1 MTKPKHKPAGLSSW
15 GAGED
20 ANSRIRTALSCALG
34 DARRE
39 KEGIESCLH
48 LDTDII
54 YAGIFPFTDIR
65 SLVSVDEDTSCVER
79 LLIGTL
85 WSQGILGHAA
95 VLPFHEDELEWNL
108 RPLRSGSGISVTDLE
123 GHIWDILGD
132 ERSDSLQRL
141 SETVTAADP
150 NEEQNQANVRARKI
164 LNQLIEVGPEAFVFI
179 NALTL
184 GPRQRAEQAVRYIR
198 PSIAKKMVQDSIAI
212 AMEPRFRNLL
222 GEERPEDRNVQSQAD
237 ARALASLIGSW
248 KYTQRN
254 TKKRVTPIFVTGS
267 PSVRR
272 ALDRAPEEI
281 DGDEFGLGPIWDIDN
296 PEGPFRSLE
305 YLLIRTMYGAVS
317 LKDSAG
323 QWKKGP
329 SRDDLERFGEYVLR
343 LQELKTHQKEHSV
356 ARFLDHILQNDY
368 DSVHRTEACR
378 HLVFG
383 RDTTKAPAGSGGPW
397 NVPANLRANAQLS
410 ENVKNQLSRKTAH
423 HLSKLQKVF
432 ESTIK
437 SLDFSNVLFETRS
450 GLRYTLSTEETE
462 LGFNLHARNTAYWVL
477 SELGL
482 ACYHPLTVESK
493 STGNLL
499 QAIGD
504 LILTGHEPSSLRS
517 AADQIAHSAVS
528 IERSSVEDRILCGIC
543 EYLGLWPEA
552 FHFEFL
558 AHTCNRVPFDS
569 SIFWYIVSRLQDTTN
584 ADIMRRVC
592 GIDYELAHLATVQR
606 VLDSDDALDIRACEL
621 ARMLLGLWLRKQK
634 RKRTTQDIIPL
645 KEAAEH
651 LLSTASGVITNT
663 ELPWA
668 SRFELAARCSHL
680 SLLSS
685 EPQNALSFAA
695 YANSLLLDTEQDL
708 RAAIHTRLAAS
719 VRGLL
724 LVDVETLDAI
734 LYWYRAGQ
742 NEDNRPPPNDHP
754 LMDDGIADL
763 IKDKLDG
770 GLLNKNRRTT
780 NYLFD
785 PTYLVSNILLPPKN
799 QDA

>member
-1 MTKPKHKPAGLSSW
+1 MTRPKDKFAGLSSW

-65 SLVSVDEDTSCVER
+65 SLVSVDEDTSSVDR

-95 VLPFHEDELEWNL
+95 VLPFHDDELEWNL
-108 RPLRSGSGISVTDLE
+108 YPLRSGGGISVTNLE
-123 GHIWDILGD
+123 SHIWDILGD
-132 ERSDSLQRL
+132 ERTNSLQRL
-141 SETVTAADP
+141 SETVTAAIP
-150 NEEQNQANVRARKI
+150 NEEQNQANDRARKI
-164 LNQLIEVGPEAFVFI
+164 LNQLMEIGPEAFVFI

-184 GPRQRAEQAVRYIR
+184 GPRHRAEQAVQYIR

-212 AMEPRFRNLL
+212 AMEPRFRILL
-222 GEERPEDRNVQSQAD
+222 EEERPEDRNVQSQAD

-254 TKKRVTPIFVTGS
+254 TKNRVTPIFVTGS

-281 DGDEFGLGPIWDIDN
+281 GVDEFELGPIWEIDN

-368 DSVHRTEACR
+368 DTVHRTEACR
-378 HLVFG
+378 HLLFSG
-383 RDTTKAPAGSGGPW
+383 YSAKAPARSVGPW
-397 NVPANLRANAQLS
+397 NVQANLRANTELS
-410 ENVKNQLSRKTAH
+410 KNVNNQLSRKTAH

-432 ESTIK
+432 ESTMK
-437 SLDFSNVLFETRS
+437 SLDFSNVLCATRS
-450 GLRYTLSTEETE
+450 GLQYTLSTEEIE
-462 LGFNLHARNTAYWVL
+462 LRYNLHDHNNAYWVL

-482 ACYHPLTVESK
+482 ACYYPLTEKNK
-493 STGNLL
+493 STSNLL
-499 QAIGD
+499 RAIGD
-504 LILTGHEPSSLRS
+504 LILAGHEPISLRS
-517 AADQIAHSAVS
+517 AADQIAHTAIS
-528 IERSSVEDRILCGIC
+528 IERSAVVDRILCGLC
-543 EYLGLWPEA
+543 EYLGLWSEA

-558 AHTCNRVPFDS
+558 AHTCDRVPFDS
-569 SIFWYIVSRLQDTTN
+569 TIYWYTVSRLQDTAN
-584 ADIMRRVC
+584 AEIMRRVC
-592 GIDYELAHLATVQR
+592 GIDNELDRLAIVRR
-606 VLDSDDALDIRACEL
+606 VLDKDDSLDIRACEL
-621 ARMLLGLWLRKQK
+621 GRMLLGLWLRRHKK
-634 RKRTTQDIIPL
+634 KKTMKEINPL

-651 LLSTASGVITNT
+651 LLNTARGVITST

-685 EPQNALSFAA
+685 EPQNALSFAT
-695 YANSLLLDTEQDL
+695 YAESLLLNQEQDQM
-708 RAAIHTRLAAS
+708 ATAHTRLIAS
-719 VRGLL
+719 VRALL
-724 LVDVETLDAI
+724 LVDVQTLNAI
-734 LYWYRAGQ
+734 FRWHHGVQ
-742 NEDNRPPPNDHP
+742 NENNIYSQDAHP
-754 LMDDGIADL
+754 LMGEGIVD
-763 IKDKLDG
+763 IMKDKLDG
-770 GLLNKNRRTT
+770 GLLNNKGRTA

-785 PTYLVSNILLPPKN
+785 PTYLVSKVLLPP
-799 QDA
+799 QHPDA